1 MLIRLS
7 YEPQAV
13 RQQEEPQAD
22 ASDKAEAEEKIEEAA
37 TAGKG

>member
-1 MLIRLS
+1 MFIRLS
-7 YEPQAV
+7 YESEAE
-13 RQQEEPQAD
+13 RQQEAPQAD